1 MSVMPKYPTIEI
13 DATKCATPF
22 ACKKC
27 LQICPQAVF
36 MVHVVK
42 VARGVETD
50 PNDPGAYHL
59 NATFR
64 DKCTGCNECL
74 RVCPVDALKITFPE
88 A

>member
-1 MSVMPKYPTIEI
+1 
-13 DATKCATPF
+13 
-22 ACKKC
+22 
-27 LQICPQAVF
+27 

-50 PNDPGAYHL
+50 PNIPGAYYL
-59 NATFR
+59 ESRFR

-74 RVCPVDALKITFPE
+74 RVCPVEALKITFPE